1 MQVDAI
7 RIIIVIQ
14 SQYVLYKYTIYKKVY
29 FIKIILS
36 KNIALRFY

>member
-1 MQVDAI
+1 MQVDAM

-14 SQYVLYKYTIYKKVY
+14 SQYVLYNYPIYKKVY
-29 FIKIILS
+29 FIEIILS